1 MFQDRA
7 NDYSDFALMNET
19 VFTSIAL
26 TGFGIA
32 FFHAA
37 IPTHWLPFVITA
49 KAQRW
54 NRGKTICVTA
64 LAGTGHVLCTALL
77 GLLIAWFGIALHEKI
92 GAWFPWIAGGALLL
106 FGLFYVYRQLSGA
119 SHGHS
124 HLFGGHSDHGTTPHL
139 HVHEGAVLQP
149 GPHGGAVIETGNG
162 LLEIA
167 IVTEGDTAKFCLY
180 PASSQGPSITGIPA
194 ANMTLETVRAKEA
207 RQSFSFQNA
216 DGYLVS
222 TETIPA
228 PHEFTAILSVPHGN
242 HVHAYE
248 ARFHKRGEERP
259 SEKTV
264 EIVAPQRGRI
274 SDRVAIASLLA
285 LLTFSPCE
293 SFLPIYVSGVRYGWM
308 GFALLTA
315 ILSIGT
321 VLGMVAFTWLTL
333 SNLEKLNLHFFEK
346 YESGIIGGLLCTLGV
361 LIIVLEK

>member
-1 MFQDRA
+1 MFPDRA
-7 NDYSDFALMNET
+7 NDYRILRLMDET
-19 VFTSIAL
+19 VLTTIAL
-26 TGFGIA
+26 TGFSIA

-49 KAQRW
+49 RAQRW
-54 NRGKTICVTA
+54 DRNKTICVTA
-64 LAGTGHVLCTALL
+64 LAGTGHVLFTALL
-77 GLLIAWFGIALHEKI
+77 GLLIAWFGIALHERI

-119 SHGHS
+119 GCGHS
-124 HLFGGHSDHGTTPHL
+124 HLFGGHSHHSTTPHL
-139 HVHEGAVLQP
+139 QVHEHAALQP

-162 LLEIA
+162 LVEIA
-167 IVTEGDTAKFCLY
+167 IVKEAESARFRLY
-180 PASSQGPSITGIPA
+180 PVSSQKPLA
-194 ANMTLETVRAKEA
+194 ATVPKVGMTLETVRPAEE
-207 RQSFSFQNA
+207 RQSFSFQSA

-222 TETIPA
+222 TQTIPM
-228 PHEFTAILSVPHGN
+228 PYEFTAILSVPHGN

-248 ARFHKRGEERP
+248 THFHKRSEHEAPEEA
-259 SEKTV
+259 V

-274 SDRVAIASLLA
+274 SDRVAITSLLA

-293 SFLPIYVSGVRYGWM
+293 SFLPVYVSGVRYGWM

-315 ILSIGT
+315 ILSIAT
-321 VLGMVAFTWLTL
+321 VLGMVSFTWLAL
-333 SNLEKLNLHFFEK
+333 SNLEKLNLRFLEK

>member
-1 MFQDRA
+1 MFEDRTT
-7 NDYSDFALMNET
+7 DYGILSFMNET
-19 VFTSIAL
+19 VLTTIAL

-54 NRGKTICVTA
+54 DRNKTICVTA
-64 LAGTGHVLCTALL
+64 LAGTGHVLFTALL
-77 GLLIAWFGIALHEKI
+77 GLLIAWFGIALHDKI
-92 GAWFPWIAGGALLL
+92 GAWFHWIAGGALLL

-119 SHGHS
+119 GCGHS
-124 HLFGGHSDHGTTPHL
+124 HLFGGHSSHGTSPHL
-139 HVHEGAVLQP
+139 HVHEHAPLQP
-149 GPHGGAVIETGNG
+149 GPHGGALIETGNG
-162 LLEIA
+162 LVEIA
-167 IVTEGDTAKFCLY
+167 IVKDAESAKFRLY
-180 PASSQGPSITGIPA
+180 PVSSQKHAAGAAPA
-194 ANMTLETVRAKEA
+194 ASMTLETIRPNEE

-222 TETIPA
+222 TQPISM

-248 ARFHKRGEERP
+248 THFHKQSEHKLAEEA
-259 SEKTV
+259 V

-274 SDRVAIASLLA
+274 SDRVAITSLLA

-293 SFLPIYVSGVRYGWM
+293 SFLPVYVSGVRYGWM

-321 VLGMVAFTWLTL
+321 VLGMVSFTWLTL
-333 SNLEKLNLHFFEK
+333 SNLEKLNLRFLEK

>member
-1 MFQDRA
+1 
-7 NDYSDFALMNET
+7 MNET
-19 VFTSIAL
+19 VLIAL

-49 KAQRW
+49 RAQHW
-54 NRGKTICVTA
+54 NRNKTICVTA

-77 GLLIAWFGIALHEKI
+77 GVLIAWFGIALHDKI

-119 SHGHS
+119 GCGHS
-124 HLFGGHSDHGTTPHL
+124 HLFGGHSHHGTTPHL
-139 HVHEGAVLQP
+139 HVHESATLQP
-149 GPHGGAVIETGNG
+149 GPHGGALIETGNG
-162 LLEIA
+162 LVEIA
-167 IVTEGDTAKFCLY
+167 IVKEGDTAKFRLY
-180 PASSQGPSITGIPA
+180 PVDSPKQPVATVPEPG
-194 ANMTLETVRAKEA
+194 MTLETVRPSEE
-207 RQSFSFQNA
+207 RQSFSFRNA

-222 TETIPA
+222 TETLPE

-248 ARFHKRGEERP
+248 THFHRRGEKQPPE
-259 SEKTV
+259 ETIEV
-264 EIVAPQRGRI
+264 VAPQRGRV
-274 SDRVAIASLLA
+274 SDRVAITSLLA

-293 SFLPIYVSGVRYGWM
+293 SFLPVYGAGVRYGWM
-308 GFALLTA
+308 GFVLLTA
-315 ILSIGT
+315 ILSIAT

-333 SNLEKLNLHFFEK
+333 VNLEKLNLRFLEK